1 MPYDEE
7 LEMRIEDIIYR
18 WLNISKRKMFG
29 GVCFMLNGNLCFG
42 VLKHYL
48 IVRLGKEKTEEKL
61 KLENVLP
68 FDITGRAMR
77 GWVMVDRNGY
87 QADEQLRTWLEAGKD
102 FCETLPKKRRG
113 GVTIHCTR
121 PH

>member
-7 LEMRIEDIIYR
+7 LEMRIENIIAL

-48 IVRLGKEKTEEKL
+48 IVRLGKEKAEGKL

-68 FDITGRAMR
+68 FDITGRPMK
-77 GWVMVDRNGY
+77 GWVMVDKGGY
-87 QADEQLRTWLEAGKD
+87 KSDEQLGTWLEAGKN
-102 FCETLPKKRRG
+102 FCETLTQKRG
-113 GVTIHCTR
+113 AM
-121 PH
+121 